1 LTHQNALFI
10 IIVFGGLT
18 AVSSPGDDP
27 ERGEERPHVE
37 KRSILSCD
45 SSFDNYCLNNGQ
57 CLFLVDL
64 NENHCKCELGYLGT
78 RCEHTQLVVQP
89 MKEEEVALIIVCV
102 VLLIL
107 GLTGALYFF
116 CKWLQ
121 IKKSFLIHQ
130 GYSEVK
136 ITFI

>member
-1 LTHQNALFI
+1 LLKWTRLMPYCGTYQ
-10 IIVFGGLT
+10 
-18 AVSSPGDDP
+18 
-27 ERGEERPHVE
+27 REERPHVE

-116 CKWLQ
+116 CKC
-121 IKKSFLIHQ
+121 
-130 GYSEVK
+130 SEK
-136 ITFI
+136 RHINYL

>member
-1 LTHQNALFI
+1 MRNTQLSLLLSFI
-10 IIVFGGLT
+10 CLT

-116 CKWLQ
+116 CKWYRRKHLPQ
-121 IKKSFLIHQ
+121 QQKRLRYTAVQ
-130 GYSEVK
+130 
-136 ITFI
+136 TA